1 MKALPQLLS
10 SLLVASV
17 ALMNSGAVLSGAQA
31 KKGQV
36 KSSLKSTVKR
46 APLADGSAKRVLKV
60 AVQVATATV
69 TGVGVNESTQAATTA
84 PLASPATVVAA
95 PRVDTGIVAAPL
107 ALAPSLSLASSVP
120 VVVAKE
126 TPPTSPV
133 APVVVKETPPASPV
147 ATIVVKAVPPVSPV
161 VPAVAKAAPEP
172 VAAPTPAVSE
182 AWKQIAKGP
191 ALVTVTA
198 TTVVTAAAPS
208 SNPYLAYRTA
218 TYNQAAPTVPP
229 VAAVAPAT
237 PATPV
242 ASVAPSGEQII
253 NTLRAFLPEPHLPSP
268 DIDILPS
275 VTKVYPTGER
285 PMYVLTFKCPTELV
299 GITPPPTKALRWLI
313 SSGMDAVNS
322 TNMLSFS
329 MQQVCQ

>member
-17 ALMNSGAVLSGAQA
+17 AMLNSGAVMSGAQA

-60 AVQVATATV
+60 VAPAVVAQP
-69 TGVGVNESTQAATTA
+69 QAAAGEGVPVSARAVTTA
-84 PLASPATVVAA
+84 PHASPVAVV
-95 PRVDTGIVAAPL
+95 PL
-107 ALAPSLSLASSVP
+107 ALAPTLSLASSAP
-120 VVVAKE
+120 VIAVKETPAVSPAAPVVAKE
-126 TPPTSPV
+126 TPATSPA

-147 ATIVVKAVPPVSPV
+147 APV
-161 VPAVAKAAPEP
+161 VAKAAPEP
-172 VAAPTPAVSE
+172 VATATPTVSE

-191 ALVTVTA
+191 AVVTVT
-198 TTVVTAAAPS
+198 TTTAVTAAAPTG
-208 SNPYLAYRTA
+208 NPYLAYRAA
-218 TYNQAAPTVPP
+218 TYNQAAPSLPP
-229 VAAVAPAT
+229 VAPAAPAA
-237 PATPV
+237 PA
-242 ASVAPSGEQII
+242 AQSGTQLV
-253 NTLRAFLPEPHLPSP
+253 NQLRSFLPEPHLPSP

-322 TNMLSFS
+322 TNLLSFS

>member
-17 ALMNSGAVLSGAQA
+17 ALMNSGAVLSGTQA

-46 APLADGSAKRVLKV
+46 APLADGSAKRVLNV
-60 AVQVATATV
+60 AVQVATAAV

-84 PLASPATVVAA
+84 PLAPPATVVAA
-95 PRVDTGIVAAPL
+95 RVDAGIVAAPL

-120 VVVAKE
+120 VVAAKE

-147 ATIVVKAVPPVSPV
+147 APS
-161 VPAVAKAAPEP
+161 VAKAAPVP

-237 PATPV
+237 PAT
-242 ASVAPSGEQII
+242 SVAPVVQSGEQII

-322 TNMLSFS
+322 TNLLSFS

>member
-17 ALMNSGAVLSGAQA
+17 ALMNSGAVLSGTQA

-60 AVQVATATV
+60 AVQVATAAV

-84 PLASPATVVAA
+84 PLAPTVTVVAA
-95 PRVDTGIVAAPL
+95 RVDAGIVATPL

-120 VVVAKE
+120 VVAAKE

-147 ATIVVKAVPPVSPV
+147 VPT
-161 VPAVAKAAPEP
+161 VAKAAPAP
-172 VAAPTPAVSE
+172 VAAPAPAVSE

-191 ALVTVTA
+191 AVVT
-198 TTVVTAAAPS
+198 VTAAAPS

-218 TYNQAAPTVPP
+218 TYNQAAPSVPP
-229 VAAVAPAT
+229 VAAVAPASPAT
-237 PATPV
+237 PATSAMSV
-242 ASVAPSGEQII
+242 ASVAQSGGQIF
-253 NTLRAFLPEPHLPSP
+253 NELRALLPDPHLPSP